1 MAPRKQLSTEPVSPL
16 FILFHSVLIAV
27 QSQDRSKMMN
37 KASKS
42 IKARSQ
48 LKTGD
53 DQTNYRTLSEGLSAR
68 RQLQTD
74 DNSSFDL
81 SGATMSNMIQPSISL
96 RRQLQTQDAPSVTTF
111 VNNDGDDDD
120 YWSQMNRG
128 QQQVNQQLMHM
139 AMQQQTKINN
149 LHAQPT
155 VIDVFAAIQSEMND
169 DRSVMR
175 DDRVVLYNDVPY
187 VPAQAIAPT
196 SQLDDELKKLNE
208 LFEAGFIIKEQY
220 HKRKRDLNEMK
231 GRSFD
236 ITVPHSDYSFIALS
250 SGKRQRTEGAS
261 RSTNRNIRVFVSS
274 TFRDMSD
281 EREAIM
287 KKAIP
292 ELQKLAKQR
301 GVFLTAVSAK
311 LKFTLLLDD

>member
-1 MAPRKQLSTEPVSPL
+1 MAPRKQLSTEPVSTTL
-16 FILFHSVLIAV
+16 IFQGIAHSRV
-27 QSQDRSKMMN
+27 QVPDRSTMMN
-37 KASKS
+37 KVSKS

-48 LKTGD
+48 LKT
-53 DQTNYRTLSEGLSAR
+53 EGLSAR
-68 RQLQTD
+68 SQLQTED
-74 DNSSFDL
+74 DMIMSNSFD
-81 SGATMSNMIQPSISL
+81 MSSLAMTNIIQPTIGV
-96 RRQLQTQDAPSVTTF
+96 RRQMQTQQQPSVTTF
-111 VNNDGDDDD
+111 TNTDGND
-120 YWSQMNRG
+120 YWSQIN
-128 QQQVNQQLMHM
+128 QQQQQQQTQQLMQ
-139 AMQQQTKINN
+139 MQDLLMLQQTKINN

-155 VIDVFAAIQSEMND
+155 VIDVFEAIQREMND
-169 DRSVMR
+169 DRSVAR
-175 DDRVVLYNDVPY
+175 DHRVVLYNDVPY

-236 ITVPHSDYSFIALS
+236 TTVPHSDYSFIALS
-250 SGKRQRTEGAS
+250 SGKRQRTEGSS
-261 RSTNRNIRVFVSS
+261 RSTNRNIRVFISS

-301 GVFLTAVSAK
+301 GVFLTAVSAAW
-311 LKFTLLLDD
+311 LHLFAFDINLTVC